1 MIIGDLDSAPVVTSR
16 TIYKTNKDGTIV
28 WKEICVPLYLPSL
41 DSSAILNE
49 SREMRPSEYMPTD
62 IPSPQPEQSHIPQL
76 EKAQWTQRNY
86 MQQYVYH
93 VEEFLEALIS
103 HEAMPDPAG
112 TAWN

>member
-1 MIIGDLDSAPVVTSR
+1 
-16 TIYKTNKDGTIV
+16 
-28 WKEICVPLYLPSL
+28 
-41 DSSAILNE
+41 
-49 SREMRPSEYMPTD
+49 MPTD

-112 TAWN
+112 TA